1 MSVGLHILICRFRRF
16 RTACFILRL
25 IGEQPFDY
33 RSSLVSAAVIVEWI
47 FRFFPP
53 FCLGKGLL
61 FAINITVFE
70 DLQGKKLNVFD
81 TEIMGIEII
90 FLAFEAFLY
99 LALAIGID
107 ILSSNPEVMAFVQ
120 KTFCCQGSSEN
131 SAVAAIPDDDDVLA
145 EQQRVAAGEANDDA
159 IVMSELSKIY
169 PNGKIAVNKL
179 SLGIAPGECFGL
191 LGINGAG

>member
-1 MSVGLHILICRFRRF
+1 M
-16 RTACFILRL
+16 
-25 IGEQPFDY
+25 
-33 RSSLVSAAVIVEWI
+33 EWI

-70 DLQGKKLNVFD
+70 SLIGKELSVFD
-81 TEIMGIEII
+81 PEIMLIEII
-90 FLAFEAFLY
+90 FLALEGVLY
-99 LALAIGID
+99 LGLAIAID
-107 ILSSNPEVMAFVQ
+107 ILSSNPEAMAFFQ
-120 KTFCCQGSSEN
+120 KTFCCQSSSKN
-131 SAVAAIPDDDDVLA
+131 SAVADIPDDDDVIA
-145 EQQRVAAGEANDDA
+145 EQQRVASGAANNDA
-159 IVMSELSKIY
+159 IVMSKLSKIY